1 MPQGLRVR
9 LPSELLLKRK
19 VKMYTLR
26 TRDGN
31 LVTQKKNG
39 LPFKYSTL
47 TLARIGKRVLEADRK
62 DTFSIDAAE

>member
-1 MPQGLRVR
+1 
-9 LPSELLLKRK
+9 
-19 VKMYTLR
+19 MYTLR